1 MINVFF
7 KGLVFE
13 LLITPEIALLFSF
26 SFEMKVK
33 VSRETLC
40 GHRTTRSSTVEKN
53 DGFNLEDFC
62 LFVSK
67 CR

>member
-1 MINVFF
+1 MIKGFYF

-40 GHRTTRSSTVEKN
+40 GHQTTRSPTVEGTGK
-53 DGFNLEDFC
+53 E
-62 LFVSK
+62 
-67 CR
+67 